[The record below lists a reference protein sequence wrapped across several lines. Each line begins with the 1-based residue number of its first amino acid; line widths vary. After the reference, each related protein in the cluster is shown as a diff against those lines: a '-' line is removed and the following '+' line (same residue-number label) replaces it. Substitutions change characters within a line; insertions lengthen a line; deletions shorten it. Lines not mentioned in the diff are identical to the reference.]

1 MIVDLADNDDHDRLP
16 RYFKGQ
22 ESMDNNTI
30 IEYVCFFGS
39 WSSKKV
45 R

>member
-1 MIVDLADNDDHDRLP
+1 MIDDDCVILYMIVDLADNDDHDRLP

-30 IEYVCFFGS
+30 IE
-39 WSSKKV
+39 
-45 R
+45 